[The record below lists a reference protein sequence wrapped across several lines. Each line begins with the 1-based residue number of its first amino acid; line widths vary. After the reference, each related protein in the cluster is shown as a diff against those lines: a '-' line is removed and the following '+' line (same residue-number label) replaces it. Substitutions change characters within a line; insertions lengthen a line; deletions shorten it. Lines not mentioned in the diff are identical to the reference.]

1 MATIIGQT
9 ISIAF
14 LFIIY
19 SICSSLVQ
27 PVCEIAL
34 ELALTPL
41 SVPIVN
47 QLILWSQLCALILV
61 VFIRVGKGI
70 YENVFQKAA
79 NEETGSA
86 VQWLFKS
93 LIAVACVAVMP
104 LLCNIIIEFGSKAF
118 SDLTGASN
126 EIISNGAIHLQFDF
140 PEDDFWNALSNSALN
155 TLATSIGCGLLV
167 VGELIFILMNVYQI
181 VKRQIVLMVVSI
193 AATWV
198 SIKSATD
205 NTDDVIDVLVSLLG
219 LVLIQVVQWTFLVI
233 AMKQL
238 TNVDGGGM
246 LFGADLSDKQ
256 TLYTIIFCLALMGAA
271 LGVPQVLERYAFSTG
286 RSGAGNMVV
295 GAAMRTGIAAPRS
308 IGSSVCSVLGK
319 RGGAFAKSGGGK

>member
-1 MATIIGQT
+1 MAALIGQV
-9 ISIAF
+9 ISIGF
-14 LFIIY
+14 LFCIY
-19 SICSSLVQ
+19 SFCSTLVQ
-27 PVCEIAL
+27 PICELAL

-47 QLILWSQLCALILV
+47 QIILWSQLCALILV

-104 LLCNIIIEFGSKAF
+104 LLCNIIIEFGCKAF
-118 SDLTGASN
+118 SDLTGATSSV
-126 EIISNGAIHLQFDF
+126 ISNGNIHLQFVF
-140 PEDDFWNALSNSALN
+140 PEEGFWTTLENSIMA
-155 TLATSIGCGLLV
+155 TLAIYMGCGV
-167 VGELIFILMNVYQI
+167 IVIAEVIFICMNVYQI
-181 VKRQIVLMVVSI
+181 VKRQIVMLVVSI

-219 LVLIQVVQWTFLVI
+219 LVLIQVIQWVFLVI
-233 AMKQL
+233 ALAQISTL
-238 TNVDGGGM
+238 DGGGV
-246 LFGADLSDKQ
+246 LFGADLTDKQ
-256 TLYTIIFCLALMGAA
+256 TLYSIIFSLALMGAA
-271 LGVPQVLERYAFSTG
+271 LGVPQILERYAFSTG
-286 RSGAGNMVV
+286 RSGAGNMIV

-308 IGSSVCSVLGK
+308 IGSTTSSVLTRTVSK
-319 RGGAFAKSGGGK
+319 GANK